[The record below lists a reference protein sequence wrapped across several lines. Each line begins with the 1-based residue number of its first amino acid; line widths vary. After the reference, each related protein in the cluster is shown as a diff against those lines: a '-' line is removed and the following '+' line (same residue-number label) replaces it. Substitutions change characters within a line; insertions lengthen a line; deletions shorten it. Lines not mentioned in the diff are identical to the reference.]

1 MKGLAVSKAIDEI
14 PFENVS
20 LTMLLMLYGR
30 VMESRSADPIIID
43 PRGEEIVEKINDQLL
58 ASSSKTLQNLGR
70 FKMSKRLA
78 VHAAIRAKQYDLYTM
93 EFMKEN
99 PDCTVVNLG
108 CGMDTRFFRID
119 NGRIIFYDLD
129 LPEVIS
135 FKQSLID
142 ETERYKMLGCS
153 IFDRSWLDIVLEPQ
167 KPIVL
172 LAEGLFM
179 YLPGQ
184 ELKELLTVIAE
195 RINYGQLV
203 AEVVHESYTRG
214 FKKWLVD
221 FKFKHELN
229 FDRPVSYQFGV
240 SDSDELERF
249 SPRLKLINDWSY
261 FDSESKKLGV
271 LRYFKIYRKVQWT
284 IRYQIGNQSGS

>member
-1 MKGLAVSKAIDEI
+1 MNKTIDDI

-30 VMESRSADPIIID
+30 VMESRSADPIITD
-43 PRGEEIVEKINDQLL
+43 PRGEEIVDKINDQLL
-58 ASSSKTLQNLGR
+58 SSSSKTLQNLGR
-70 FKMSKRLA
+70 FKLGKRLA
-78 VHAAIRAKQYDLYTM
+78 VHAAIRARQYDLYTM
-93 EFMKEN
+93 EFMKAN
-99 PDCTVVNLG
+99 PDCVVVNLG

-119 NGRIIFYDLD
+119 NGKITFYDLD
-129 LPEVIS
+129 LQEVIS
-135 FKQSLID
+135 FKRNLLA
-142 ETERYKMLGCS
+142 ETERYKLLGCS
-153 IFDRSWLDIVLEPQ
+153 VFDRSWLDLVLEQQ
-167 KPIVL
+167 KPIIL

-179 YLPGQ
+179 YLPAK
-184 ELKELLTVIAE
+184 ELKELLTAIAD

-229 FDRPVSYQFGV
+229 FDRPVSYQFGI

-271 LRYFKIYRKVQWT
+271 LRYLKIYRKVQWT
-284 IRYQIGNQSGS
+284 IRYQIGNQSRS

>member
-1 MKGLAVSKAIDEI
+1 MKGASMSQAIDEI

-30 VMESRSADPIIID
+30 VMESRSSDPIIID
-43 PRGEEIVEKINDQLL
+43 PRGEEIVEKINDQLI
-58 ASSSKTLQNLGR
+58 SSSCKTLQNLGR
-70 FKMSKRLA
+70 FKLGKRLA
-78 VHAAIRAKQYDLYTM
+78 VHAAIRARQYDLYTI

-99 PDCTVVNLG
+99 PDCTVINLG

-135 FKQSLID
+135 FKRNLLD

-153 IFDRSWLDIVLEPQ
+153 VFDYSWFDIALERQ
-167 KPIVL
+167 KPIIL

-179 YLPGQ
+179 YLPSK
-184 ELKELLTVIAE
+184 EVKELLVYLAD
-195 RINYGQLV
+195 RIKYGQLV

-214 FKKWLVD
+214 FKKRLVD

-229 FDRPVSYQFGV
+229 FDRPVSYQFGI
-240 SDSDELERF
+240 SDSDELEQL
-249 SPRLKLINDWSY
+249 SPRLKMINDWSY
-261 FDSESKKLGV
+261 FDSDHKKLGV

-284 IRYQIGNQSGS
+284 IRYQIGS

>member
-1 MKGLAVSKAIDEI
+1 MNKTFEEI

-30 VMESRSADPIIID
+30 VMESRSAEPIISD

-70 FKMSKRLA
+70 FKLSNRLA
-78 VHAAIRAKQYDLYTM
+78 VHAAIRARQYDLYTM

-99 PDCTVVNLG
+99 PDSVVVNLG

-119 NGRIIFYDLD
+119 NGLITFYDLD

-135 FKQSLID
+135 FKRNLLD
-142 ETERYKMLGCS
+142 ETDRYKMLGCS
-153 IFDRSWLDIVLEPQ
+153 VFDRSWLDIVLEHQ
-167 KPIVL
+167 KPIIL

-179 YLPGQ
+179 YLPGA
-184 ELKELLTVIAE
+184 ELKELLTYLAD

-229 FDRPVSYQFGV
+229 FDRPVSYQFGI
-240 SDSDELERF
+240 SDSDEFEQL
-249 SPRLKLINDWSY
+249 SPRLKLISDWSY
-261 FDSESKKLGV
+261 FDSGYKKLGV

-284 IRYQIGNQSGS
+284 IRYQIGSR